1 MRDRNEPTIQTM
13 KTRNVHV
20 CQNCGHQESKWTGKC
35 PSCGAWGTLV
45 EEVVRHEKRTA
56 AGKTSASLSTLG
68 TVSMEAT
75 DKFTTGIGELDRILG
90 GGITRGSL
98 ILVGGDPG
106 IGKSTLM
113 LQLCAHT
120 QRYQPLYVTGEESL
134 QQIKGRAAR
143 MRNISDELLLLAET
157 DITTVCNAIRESEC
171 GLAIVDSI
179 QTMQSSDIESAP
191 GSVSQVRE
199 CSMRLMEVA
208 KKTHKPVFIVGHV
221 NKEGLIAGPKV
232 LEHTVDTVLQFE
244 GEGIYSYRILRALKN
259 RYGSTHELGIFEMNE
274 QGLQEVPNPSEIF
287 LTQRSQEESGVAVCT
302 SIEGTRPL
310 LVEVQA
316 LVTPTSYNVPQRSST
331 GFEYKRLQMI
341 LAILEKRMG
350 LRFAQNDVFVNV
362 AGGIVLNDP
371 AVDLSVA
378 LALVSSLR
386 DHPIAPR
393 TVFIG
398 ELGLTGE
405 VRNVTAIEQRLAEAD
420 KLGFKH
426 AMIPAANA
434 EKLGRSFSI
443 HLHPVEKIASA
454 LNVAFGQ

>member
-1 MRDRNEPTIQTM
+1 MA
-13 KTRNVHV
+13 KTRSVHT
-20 CQNCGHQESKWTGKC
+20 CQNCGHQLPKWSGKC
-35 PSCGAWGTLV
+35 PGCGAWGTMV
-45 EEVVRHEKRTA
+45 EEIIQEDRKSSA
-56 AGKTSASLSTLG
+56 AARVAGTNITTLAEVSTEY
-68 TVSMEAT
+68 S
-75 DKFTTGIGELDRILG
+75 DKFTTGINELDRILG

-113 LQLCAHT
+113 LQLCGNT
-120 QRYQPLYVTGEESL
+120 QQYTPLYITGEESL
-134 QQIKGRAAR
+134 QQIKMRAQR
-143 MRNISDELLLLAET
+143 MRSVSSDLLLLAET
-157 DITTVCNAIRESEC
+157 DIHAVCAAIRESDA

-179 QTMQSSDIESAP
+179 QTMQSADIESTP
-191 GSVSQVRE
+191 GSISQVRE

-244 GEGIYSYRILRALKN
+244 GEGMYSYRILRALKN
-259 RYGSTHELGIFEMNE
+259 RYGSTNELGIFEMDE
-274 QGLQEVPNPSEIF
+274 HGLKEVSNPSEIF
-287 LTQRSQEESGVAVCT
+287 LTRRSQEESGVAVCA

-341 LAILEKRMG
+341 LAILEKRLG
-350 LRFAQNDVFVNV
+350 LNFAHNDVFVNV

-378 LALVSSLR
+378 AALVSSLR
-386 DHPIAPR
+386 DCPLAPG
-393 TVFIG
+393 VVCIG

-405 VRNVTAIEQRLAEAD
+405 VRSVTAIEQRLSEAD
-420 KLGFKH
+420 KLGFKT
-426 AMIPAANA
+426 AYLPSGNA
-434 EKLGRSFSI
+434 EKLSRHYQLKQHAVDRISVALSQIFS
-443 HLHPVEKIASA
+443 
-454 LNVAFGQ
+454 

>member
-1 MRDRNEPTIQTM
+1 MQLQEVPTD
-13 KTRNVHV
+13 
-20 CQNCGHQESKWTGKC
+20 
-35 PSCGAWGTLV
+35 
-45 EEVVRHEKRTA
+45 
-56 AGKTSASLSTLG
+56 TS
-68 TVSMEAT
+68 
-75 DKFTTGIGELDRILG
+75 DKISTGINELDRILG

-113 LQLCAHT
+113 LQLCASTKEHT
-120 QRYQPLYVTGEESL
+120 PLYVTGEESL
-134 QQIKGRAAR
+134 QQIR
-143 MRNISDELLLLAET
+143 MRAQRMGTVSGDLLVMAET
-157 DITTVCNAIRESEC
+157 DIHAVCNAIRESDA

-179 QTMQSSDIESAP
+179 QTMQSAEIESTP
-191 GSVSQVRE
+191 GSISQVRE

-244 GEGIYSYRILRALKN
+244 GEGVYSYRILRALKN
-259 RYGSTHELGIFEMNE
+259 RYGSTNELGIFEMDE
-274 QGLQEVPNPSEIF
+274 KGLREVPNPSEIF
-287 LTQRSQEESGVAVCT
+287 LTKRSHQESGVAVCA

-341 LAILEKRMG
+341 LAVLEKRLG
-350 LRFAQNDVFVNV
+350 LNFAHNDVFVNV

-378 LALVSSLR
+378 AALVSSLR
-386 DHPIAPR
+386 DIPMEAGI
-393 TVFIG
+393 VCIG

-405 VRNVTAIEQRLAEAD
+405 VRNVRAIDQRLAEAE
-420 KLGFKH
+420 KLGFQTVLL
-426 AMIPAANA
+426 PQGNS
-434 EKLGRSFSI
+434 EKLTRGLGMKKLAADRI
-443 HLHPVEKIASA
+443 AVALRHL
-454 LNVAFGQ
+454 FG